1 MEVGV
6 SMSDWIYRWSWET
19 ICITIQEDG
28 GRQRGSDSM
37 LMLQKAVARALVSLG
52 VAFSEEAVE
61 PITGYRVDML
71 LHGGNCI
78 LEVQLAAAASVE

>member
-1 MEVGV
+1 
-6 SMSDWIYRWSWET
+6 
-19 ICITIQEDG
+19 
-28 GRQRGSDSM
+28 M